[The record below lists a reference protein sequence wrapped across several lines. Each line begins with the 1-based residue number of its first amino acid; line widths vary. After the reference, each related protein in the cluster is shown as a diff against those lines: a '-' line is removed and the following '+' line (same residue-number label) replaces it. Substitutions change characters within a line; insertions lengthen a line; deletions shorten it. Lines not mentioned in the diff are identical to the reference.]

1 MQNFIIVLPEAELTS
16 EQRAKGISEE
26 LFKISRPPHVRN
38 PRDVSRYVF
47 GWMPHPETDENS
59 PNFGL
64 FALTVD
70 LDYQIYVHPENNL
83 DGLLALFPEVP
94 EEERAQLAAYI
105 GSSATGRFRFGN
117 IIPSTANV
125 RDKAYME
132 TNGWFPVE
140 DGFDQS
146 EVVE

>member
-1 MQNFIIVLPEAELTS
+1 MQNYIIVLPEAELTS
-16 EQRAKGISEE
+16 EQRAEGISEE

-47 GWMPHPETDENS
+47 GWFAHPETDEAS
-59 PNFGL
+59 PNFNL
-64 FALTVD
+64 NALRVD

-94 EEERAQLAAYI
+94 EAEKQQLSAYI
-105 GSSATGRFRFGN
+105 ASSATGRFRFGD

-125 RDKAYME
+125 RDQAYME
-132 TNGWFPVE
+132 ANGWFPEEEIVE
-140 DGFDQS
+140 
-146 EVVE
+146 

>member
-1 MQNFIIVLPEAELTS
+1 MNYIIVLPEAGLTS
-16 EQRAKGISEE
+16 EERAKAISEE
-26 LFKISRPPHVRN
+26 LFTISRPPHVRN

-47 GWMPHPETDENS
+47 GWFAHPETDETQ

-64 FALTVD
+64 NALTVD
-70 LDYQIYVHPENNL
+70 LGYQIYVHPENNL
-83 DGLLALFPEVP
+83 DGLLALFPEVS

-105 GSSATGRFRFGN
+105 GSSATSRFRFGD

-125 RDKAYME
+125 RDKDYMDAD
-132 TNGWFPVE
+132 GWFPAE
-140 DGFDQS
+140 DEFDQA